1 MRRWVLSTL
10 ILIAMIATSCV
21 RRGARQ
27 SNKLVIW
34 QSYND
39 EEHQV
44 FMQIVDRFK
53 IANPGIEIEVQ
64 RIPFDGMEQK
74 VLTALA
80 ARSTPDIARVDYAF
94 VAKLAD
100 RNAILPIDEELI
112 SDLKGHILKAALYSN
127 YYKGKFF
134 GLPDQS
140 TCIALFYNRKIFKDK
155 GIKEPPKTWE
165 QFVEIGKKITDGRV
179 FAFGMNNSLWWTFPF
194 FFSYGAG
201 FLTEDGK
208 TCLLDSPEAVS
219 AFALKV
225 NLYRKYKIEGGAWQA
240 GAINPDAGFRN
251 RKYAMIF
258 SGPWSIKSLT
268 DAGVPFGVALV
279 PAGPAGSAT
288 TVGGTNMVIFHKET
302 KDLALKFMKFLLT
315 PEIQAFWAN
324 ELGQIPLRE
333 DAIPLID
340 TAKHPYLKTFIEQM
354 KYATPR
360 PPHPNYT
367 EIELTFN
374 AEMEA
379 ALSGQ
384 KTPEQALKDAVK
396 KVNEKI
402 LKEEY

>member
-1 MRRWVLSTL
+1 
-10 ILIAMIATSCV
+10 
-21 RRGARQ
+21 
-27 SNKLVIW
+27 
-34 QSYND
+34 
-39 EEHQV
+39 
-44 FMQIVDRFK
+44 
-53 IANPGIEIEVQ
+53 
-64 RIPFDGMEQK
+64 
-74 VLTALA
+74 
-80 ARSTPDIARVDYAF
+80 
-94 VAKLAD
+94 
-100 RNAILPIDEELI
+100 
-112 SDLKGHILKAALYSN
+112 
-127 YYKGKFF
+127 
-134 GLPDQS
+134 
-140 TCIALFYNRKIFKDK
+140 
-155 GIKEPPKTWE
+155 
-165 QFVEIGKKITDGRV
+165 
-179 FAFGMNNSLWWTFPF
+179 MNNSLWWTFPF